1 MAKAV
6 KDTALGKRSERSRL
20 PNDSKPRWRSIH
32 EGLHVG
38 YRKSKRGG
46 RWLARVYVPSKS
58 GSPYVIRAIGAADD
72 ATDADGVQ
80 VYSWE
85 QAQDRA
91 REIATTVAAE
101 ATGQHVGPYTVAD
114 AMEDYH
120 RDLERNGRATG
131 PSRRRTELHILPVLG
146 SIRLEDLT
154 ADTLRDWLKGVAD
167 HPGFN
172 RRGEVRRRPKFD
184 SPEDEAKYHRRRRD
198 SANRILTILKAGLNH
213 AFDEGKTASNAAW
226 AGKRLQPFATTSR
239 ARDKYLSMDE
249 VKRLVNAAEPGFRE
263 LVQGALYTGARYGD
277 LAAMNV
283 GDFNADRGLVM
294 SSNGKAGRPH
304 PVYLTD
310 EGVAFFKRQTAGRPS
325 DAPMFAHPDGNRR
338 WRKSDQLRP
347 MKKAAQAANVDVSF
361 HGLRHTYASQL
372 VMQNVPLLVVA
383 QNLGHSDT
391 RMVEEHYGHLAD
403 SYVRQSI
410 RGSGLEWDITTDDN
424 VVAL

>member
-1 MAKAV
+1 MARTV
-6 KDTALGKRSERSRL
+6 KDTHLGKRSARQSI
-20 PNDSKPRWRSIH
+20 PRDGQTRWGTIH

-46 RWLARVYVPSKS
+46 RWVARVYVPNKANGSK
-58 GSPYVIRAIGAADD
+58 YVKQAIGVADD
-72 ATDADGVQ
+72 VTDADGVQ
-80 VYSWE
+80 VFSWE

-120 RDLERNGRATG
+120 RALEHNGRVTG

-154 ADTLRDWLKGVAD
+154 VETLRDWLKGVAD

-172 RRGEVRRRPKFD
+172 RRGEVRRRPKLD
-184 SPEDEAKYHRRRRD
+184 SPEDEVKYQRRRRD

-213 AFDEGKTASNAAW
+213 AFEEGKTSSNAAF
-226 AGKRLQPFATTSR
+226 GKRLKPFPTTSR
-239 ARDKYLSMDE
+239 SRDKYLSMDE
-249 VKRLVNAAEPGFRE
+249 VRRLVNAAEPGFRE

-277 LAAMNV
+277 LAAMDV

-304 PVYLTD
+304 PVYLTS
-310 EGVAFFKRQTAGRPS
+310 EGVAFFKRQTAGRRS
-325 DAPMFAHPDGNRR
+325 GEPMFVHPDGDRR

-361 HGLRHTYASQL
+361 HGLRHTYASHM
-372 VMQNVPLLVVA
+372 VMKKVPLLVVA

-391 RMVEEHYGHLAD
+391 RMVEEHYAHLAD
-403 SYVRQSI
+403 SHIRDSV
-410 RGSGLEWDITTDDN
+410 RGSGLEWDITTADN